1 MKKCFAKYIYVY
13 KIIFLGKKAI
23 SYYFTHLKDY
33 LYVNIFLTQIIYIY
47 FIYSN
52 WFIFKTYYSRTNMNK
67 VFNLSIIVFFI
78 LMIFN
83 IDKILKNYIFFEN
96 SYFIFFISFLAFC
109 MLYLKSIY
117 SAFKYEIFV
126 KESKQM
132 IIIHILKILSILYYL
147 TPFLMALIV
156 FYDYL
161 MGNVA
166 GGLIIVSTFIYMAFI
181 LKKIFKF

>member
-1 MKKCFAKYIYVY
+1 MKKFFAKYIYVY

-52 WFIFKTYYSRTNMNK
+52 WFIFKTYYSGTNMNK

-83 IDKILKNYIFFEN
+83 INKKKKKKCKRKNTKEKIKKN
-96 SYFIFFISFLAFC
+96 
-109 MLYLKSIY
+109 
-117 SAFKYEIFV
+117 
-126 KESKQM
+126 KE
-132 IIIHILKILSILYYL
+132 KI
-147 TPFLMALIV
+147 
-156 FYDYL
+156 
-161 MGNVA
+161 NN
-166 GGLIIVSTFIYMAFI
+166 
-181 LKKIFKF
+181 